1 MARLLSQNDLALV
14 NAYADGELD
23 AANSLAIQE
32 KMSRDPALA
41 AEYMQ
46 ITTLN
51 RLLREQV
58 PYKVAPP
65 GLRARL
71 KTRE

>member
-1 MARLLSQNDLALV
+1 MTRLLSQTDLALV

-23 AANSLAIQE
+23 AANSLAIEE

-41 AEYMQ
+41 AEYTQ
-46 ITTLN
+46 IIALN
-51 RLLREQV
+51 RLLRERA

-65 GLRARL
+65 SLRARL